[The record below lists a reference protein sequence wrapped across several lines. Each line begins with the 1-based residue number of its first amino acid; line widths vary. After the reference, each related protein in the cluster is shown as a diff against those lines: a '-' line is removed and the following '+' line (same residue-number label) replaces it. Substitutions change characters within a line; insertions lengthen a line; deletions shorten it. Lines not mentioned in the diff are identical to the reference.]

1 MTYKKFVQKYIVP
14 LKVIHIILR
23 KKFILPIKFFFE
35 RKLIENSIIYPDPK
49 ILLNRI
55 GTLKNKFVVATKRNQ
70 RADAKIL
77 EAQIKELEWVAYG
90 KS

>member
-1 MTYKKFVQKYIVP
+1 MKKFIKKYIAP

-23 KKFILPIKFFFE
+23 KKLILPIKFFFE
-35 RKLIENSIIYPDPK
+35 RKIVENSIIYPDAHV
-49 ILLNRI
+49 LLNRI
-55 GTLKNKFVVATKRNQ
+55 GTLKNKFVVASKRNL